1 MYLQRRTKRE
11 SNEAI
16 NSRISAAMHEYF
28 ALSDHD
34 NEESFDN
41 DWLDQI
47 IWKYKYEL
55 ALK

>member
-41 DWLDQI
+41 DWLHQI
-47 IWKYKYEL
+47 FENKYEL